1 MLPTPEHAATIH
13 SNNYNHSKK
22 LLSAHEVAA
31 WQMDNEFIKSAYR
44 PASFSAR
51 KSFASLFQKHNQ
63 TVNACSHL
71 VGASIFGG
79 LPFVF
84 YHNDYVNHPSS
95 QTKDLV
101 VISLYCFGVAVCF
114 TFSAMQVWSKK
125 ATLPSLVQISLTSRS
140 FHILA
145 DHSRAVS
152 KLWNQLDYIGILILM
167 WAAGIATIFY
177 GFLCN
182 ERLQLIYTSTFTS
195 SALFC
200 VFVTLTSHF
209 DSPQFRSWRAVL
221 YATFGLS
228 FVVFVIHGLVLY
240 GWEEQQHR
248 MSLESMIWMT
258 VIPERWAPYT
268 FDILGASHQILHIAV
283 VGAAW
288 IHYLALLESFHDARD
303 DKRPCSLPGDQR

>member
-1 MLPTPEHAATIH
+1 M
-13 SNNYNHSKK
+13 
-22 LLSAHEVAA
+22 
-31 WQMDNEFIKSAYR
+31 
-44 PASFSAR
+44 
-51 KSFASLFQKHNQ
+51 
-63 TVNACSHL
+63 NACSQL

-84 YHNDYVNHPSS
+84 YHNDYVNHPRS

-152 KLWNQLDYIGILILM
+152 KLWNQLDYVGIFILM

-182 ERLQLIYTSTFTS
+182 ERLQLIYTSTVCTS
-195 SALFC
+195 SRPTSRTRIDHLPVHLFC
-200 VFVTLTSHF
+200 TVLCFGDIDSALRLITIQKLARSALRYFWLELRCVCHPRARLVWMGGTATPHVPGVHDLDDCGKCARRNNICSTGNLSYAPILATS
-209 DSPQFRSWRAVL
+209 
-221 YATFGLS
+221 
-228 FVVFVIHGLVLY
+228 
-240 GWEEQQHR
+240 
-248 MSLESMIWMT
+248 
-258 VIPERWAPYT
+258 
-268 FDILGASHQILHIAV
+268 
-283 VGAAW
+283 
-288 IHYLALLESFHDARD
+288 
-303 DKRPCSLPGDQR
+303 